1 MSEYT
6 DIRSWILDPGYSMLD
21 MRRAVVRNIDLED
34 LDFEFPSVAFYSGC
48 QKNVFGNTGQ
58 LFRRSDTKLQF

>member
-1 MSEYT
+1 
-6 DIRSWILDPGYSMLD
+6 MLD

-34 LDFEFPSVAFYSGC
+34 LDFEFPSVALYSGC